1 MRPAAQRPGYRVAQR
16 PGRRAAQRPGRELRS
31 GQGAA
36 FRPARTVA
44 AFAARLKDAA
54 DLNSIE
60 DDLAAAVHR
69 TLEPAHISVW
79 LSPEASR
86 PASYD

>member
-1 MRPAAQRPGYRVAQR
+1 
-16 PGRRAAQRPGRELRS
+16 
-31 GQGAA
+31 
-36 FRPARTVA
+36 VA
-44 AFAARLKDAA
+44 AFAARLMDAV
-54 DLNSIE
+54 DLHSIE

-69 TLEPAHISVW
+69 KLEPAHISVS